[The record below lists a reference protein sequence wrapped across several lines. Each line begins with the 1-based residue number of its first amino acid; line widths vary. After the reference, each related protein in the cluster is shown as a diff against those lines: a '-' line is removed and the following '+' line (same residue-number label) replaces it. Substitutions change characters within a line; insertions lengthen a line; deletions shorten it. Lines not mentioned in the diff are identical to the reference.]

1 MNMDVYQEMAVRS
14 TGQNILVSASAGAGK
29 TRVLVERLIKRCL
42 EDRVGMDE
50 VLAVTFTAAAAVEM
64 KNRAAKTLQERLQT
78 VNDSQQAEWIRKQ
91 MILLDSADITTIDA
105 FCLTIIQKYFSVI
118 GLDPATASNVM
129 DEASVNKYK
138 KAAFFKA
145 LQIYDEEHHDMII
158 SLTEMFS
165 PRSEDYE
172 TLQGMVDTIIK
183 HADNSFQKK
192 N

>member
-78 VNDSQQAEWIRKQ
+78 VNDPQQ
-91 MILLDSADITTIDA
+91 
-105 FCLTIIQKYFSVI
+105 
-118 GLDPATASNVM
+118 
-129 DEASVNKYK
+129 
-138 KAAFFKA
+138 
-145 LQIYDEEHHDMII
+145 
-158 SLTEMFS
+158 TE
-165 PRSEDYE
+165 
-172 TLQGMVDTIIK
+172 
-183 HADNSFQKK
+183 
-192 N
+192 